1 LVDLVTA
8 EPTLGTEAAALIA
21 PGVGV
26 TMRTTPGGAG
36 PKPVAEQLKKFA
48 TAVANWKLL

>member
-1 LVDLVTA
+1 LVTA
-8 EPTLGTEAAALIA
+8 EPTLGAEAAALIA

-48 TAVANWKLL
+48 TAVTNWKK